1 MKNAGTFD
9 KKLMLLE
16 PSSNLTSTTTGNAVD
31 FHGDD
36 VYPLNVRAVVKSVSG
51 TSPKMVLE
59 YQGSDDGTNWTTI
72 YTFPDIEA
80 AGEYNK
86 KILGKGRYR
95 RVKATLTGTS
105 PNFGMPSIGI
115 STGGMF

>member
-16 PSSNLTSTTTGNAVD
+16 PSSNMTSTTTGSAVD

-36 VYPLNVRAVVKSVSG
+36 LYPLNVRCVVKSVSG
-51 TSPKMVLE
+51 TTPKMVLE
-59 YQGSDDGTNWTTI
+59 YQGSDNGTDWTTL
-72 YTFPDIEA
+72 YTFPDITA

-95 RVKATLTGTS
+95 RVKATLSGTS

>member
-1 MKNAGTFD
+1 MGAGTFD
-9 KKLMLLE
+9 KDLMLLE
-16 PSSNLTSTTTGNAVD
+16 PTSAVTSTTTGDAVD

-36 VYPLNVRAVVKSVSG
+36 LYPLNVRAVIKAVSG

-59 YQGSDDGTNWTTI
+59 YQGSDDGTNWTTL

-80 AGEYNK
+80 AGEFNK

-95 RVKATLTGTS
+95 RVKATISGTS
-105 PNFGMPSIGI
+105 PNFGYPSIGI
-115 STGGMF
+115 SAGGKY

>member
-16 PSSNLTSTTTGNAVD
+16 PSSNLTSTTTGSAVD

-36 VYPLNVRAVVKSVSG
+36 LYPLNVRCVVKSVSG

-95 RVKATLTGTS
+95 RVKATLSGTS